1 MGTIGSDRLYAGYA
15 RARRAIPHPR
25 LQRPTDR
32 EAFVIALLLLGFA
45 GISLP
50 RLGERLRGGLPPFSG
65 RPKKSEKKPGGFD
78 RDQNAEP
85 GMVL

>member
-1 MGTIGSDRLYAGYA
+1 MQAT
-15 RARRAIPHPR
+15 RALGGVVPHPR

-50 RLGERLRGGLPPFSG
+50 RLGERLRGGLPPF
-65 RPKKSEKKPGGFD
+65 RPAKKIREKARGFD